1 MTSALF
7 CPLPNSPN
15 PRHET
20 LSCPELACCRVVVSE
35 YWQRNRGCGSS
46 CRRHPA
52 TRRRESIGQPSIRRR
67 RTPRDGRVSG
77 RGRRCDR
84 GQGVVRQRSRKTGRN
99 RFGSARRAPPTA
111 EGRPEGKRSEV
122 GCPRLTTKIPLP
134 LTEERSLETT
144 VLHTEQPLSRQQD
157 RFEGSA
163 FSGIGLTRPDPE
175 SVVCEYVR
183 HPDQRGTCQKRNN
196 VARRTGHSE
205 RAAPWAPNRGG
216 ASQLA
221 KMLAEPAY
229 FGKAEVF
236 RRDDAVTGIAS
247 RKGMAAFWNIPG
259 YMNGRGGHIDLIDGA
274 RAICGSGCYWTASEM
289 WFWPLR

>member
-1 MTSALF
+1 MKPPFSILSSHYPGNKTVSREALF
-7 CPLPNSPN
+7 QELGWQDLIQN
-15 PRHET
+15 PSYANT
-20 LSCPELACCRVVVSE
+20 CA
-35 YWQRNRGCGSS
+35 
-46 CRRHPA
+46 
-52 TRRRESIGQPSIRRR
+52 IRM
-67 RTPRDGRVSG
+67 
-77 RGRRCDR
+77 
-84 GQGVVRQRSRKTGRN
+84 
-99 RFGSARRAPPTA
+99 
-111 EGRPEGKRSEV
+111 
-122 GCPRLTTKIPLP
+122 
-134 LTEERSLETT
+134 
-144 VLHTEQPLSRQQD
+144 
-157 RFEGSA
+157 
-163 FSGIGLTRPDPE
+163 
-175 SVVCEYVR
+175 
-183 HPDQRGTCQKRNN
+183 DQHGTCQKRNN

-274 RAICGSGCYWTASEM
+274 RAICGSDCYWTASEM

>member
-1 MTSALF
+1 MKPPFSILSSHYPGNKTVSREAL
-7 CPLPNSPN
+7 
-15 PRHET
+15 
-20 LSCPELACCRVVVSE
+20 
-35 YWQRNRGCGSS
+35 
-46 CRRHPA
+46 
-52 TRRRESIGQPSIRRR
+52 
-67 RTPRDGRVSG
+67 
-77 RGRRCDR
+77 
-84 GQGVVRQRSRKTGRN
+84 
-99 RFGSARRAPPTA
+99 
-111 EGRPEGKRSEV
+111 
-122 GCPRLTTKIPLP
+122 
-134 LTEERSLETT
+134 
-144 VLHTEQPLSRQQD
+144 
-157 RFEGSA
+157 
-163 FSGIGLTRPDPE
+163 FSGIGLARPDPE

-216 ASQLA
+216 ASQA
-221 KMLAEPAY
+221 GQDAGEPAY

-274 RAICGSGCYWTASEM
+274 RAICGSDCYWTASEM